1 MDWLTSILGLAST
14 YYLSKQDRLGW
25 VLKILACLSGVIMN
39 IQFGLWGML
48 PFSLVT
54 LYLSGR
60 AWMELRPASC
70 GYFNGTVKEVVG
82 R

>member
-14 YYLSKQDRLGW
+14 YFLSKQNRLGW

-48 PFSLVT
+48 PFSIVT

-60 AWMELRPASC
+60 AWFDMRQASC
-70 GYFNGTVKEVVG
+70 GYFNG
-82 R
+82 RS